1 MSKIATETCLFC
13 GRKIPDRSNA
23 DTIREFVCRFQQTAS
38 ESTTTLLGNRIVTY
52 RISPEELEEL
62 MDNMIAEVIG
72 EDSMM
77 KAWFAKETVNFRATV
92 VFAETRDKAK
102 SLALCTSCCKDAN
115 ICDIEVR
122 RVPQMD
128 KYYVEG
134 KTEMEWS
141 DPKDRIALVKECG
154 FYCEDPIAEECKDC
168 SAKEFC
174 DEAVQ
179 EKEHPNDR

>member
-1 MSKIATETCLFC
+1 MKNAKLELLKKISKYSKEDIIEALGRQCQADFIIRGILNDLEYIASKRVFDDYDKA
-13 GRKIPDRSNA
+13 R
-23 DTIREFVCRFQQTAS
+23 FV
-38 ESTTTLLGNRIVTY
+38 
-52 RISPEELEEL
+52 
-62 MDNMIAEVIG
+62 
-72 EDSMM
+72 
-77 KAWFAKETVNFRATV
+77 KETVNFGATV

-134 KTEMEWS
+134 KTEMDWFN
-141 DPKDRIALVKECG
+141 PKDRIALVKECG
-154 FYCEDPIAEECKDC
+154 FYCEDPIAECCESCP
-168 SAKEFC
+168 AKEFC

>member
-1 MSKIATETCLFC
+1 
-13 GRKIPDRSNA
+13 
-23 DTIREFVCRFQQTAS
+23 
-38 ESTTTLLGNRIVTY
+38 
-52 RISPEELEEL
+52 

-77 KAWFAKETVNFRATV
+77 KAWFVKETVNFGATV

-102 SLALCTSCCKDAN
+102 SLALCTSCCKDAS
-115 ICDIEVR
+115 DIEVR

-154 FYCEDPIAEECKDC
+154 FYCRHPIAEECKDC
-168 SAKEFC
+168 PAKDFC

-179 EKEHPNDR
+179 KEEET